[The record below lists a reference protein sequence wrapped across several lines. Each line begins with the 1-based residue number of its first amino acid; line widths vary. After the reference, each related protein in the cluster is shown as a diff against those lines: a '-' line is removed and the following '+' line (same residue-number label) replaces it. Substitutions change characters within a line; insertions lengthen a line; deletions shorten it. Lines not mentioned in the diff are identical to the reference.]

1 MAKGA
6 NQKLK
11 LLYLA
16 KIFYEQ
22 TDEEHGL
29 TMSQIIQALEACGVS
44 AERKT
49 LYLDF
54 EQLRLFGLEIESDK
68 IGKNTLYRL
77 VSREFELPELKLLVD
92 CVQSSKFITQKK
104 SQALI
109 HKLETLVSRHEARQL
124 QRQVLIAGRVKT
136 MNESIYYNVDD
147 LNNAINQNRQI
158 RFHYFQWNVDKKE
171 EFRHGGAW
179 YHVSPWHLRWDDE
192 NYYLIGYDSASR
204 EVRHYRVDKMKDICV
219 LDAPREGQDLIAD
232 FDAAAYTK
240 RLFGMYG
247 GEAIH
252 VALEAENRL
261 IGILIDR
268 FGKDIPVVK
277 KDAEH
282 FLCYV
287 DVAVSPQFYG
297 WVASIGGGIR
307 ITAPQN
313 VVDEMRDFAQELCR
327 QYA

>member
-1 MAKGA
+1 MAVARSEK
-6 NQKLK
+6 QKLK
-11 LLYLA
+11 LLYL
-16 KIFYEQ
+16 KQILEEQ
-22 TDEEHGL
+22 TDENHPITTQQLVERLAEMG
-29 TMSQIIQALEACGVS
+29 IR
-44 AERKT
+44 AERKSIYSDMAC
-49 LYLDF
+49 LQ
-54 EQLRLFGLEIESDK
+54 EFGMDVCTAHGRGGGYFLA
-68 IGKNTLYRL
+68 
-77 VSREFELPELKLLVD
+77 SREFELPELKLLVD
-92 CVQSSKFITQKK
+92 AVQSSRFLSERK
-104 SQALI
+104 SVELI
-109 HKLETLVSRHEARQL
+109 SKLEKLASRYDAGSLR
-124 QRQVLIAGRVKT
+124 RQVTVSGRVKT

-252 VALEAENRL
+252 VALDAENRI

-268 FGKDIPVVK
+268 FGNDIHVV
-277 KDAEH
+277 
-282 FLCYV
+282 
-287 DVAVSPQFYG
+287 
-297 WVASIGGGIR
+297 
-307 ITAPQN
+307 
-313 VVDEMRDFAQELCR
+313 
-327 QYA
+327 